1 MPDPTT
7 PRTEPLPVCASSELV
22 ERGDAHVFDVLHFRE
37 PARAFVM
44 RFEGRVVAYLNR
56 CLHVPTE
63 MDWQHGKF
71 LDGDREYILE
81 EALHADFA
89 LIRARTGDTFG
100 NLRFY
105 RTARNFSPVMATAAR
120 TTIAEI
126 ERLVPLGAL
135 DPDDVHLPGIY
146 VHRVV
151 EVREHEDAIE
161 YRTVRTRTQ
170 KGVTP

>member
-71 LDGDREYILE
+71 LDGDREYILCATHGAVFAPE
-81 EALHADFA
+81 SGVCVEGPCPGARLQALPVS
-89 LIRARTGDTFG
+89 REGDE
-100 NLRFY
+100 LVV
-105 RTARNFSPVMATAAR
+105 TAGAA
-120 TTIAEI
+120 
-126 ERLVPLGAL
+126 G
-135 DPDDVHLPGIY
+135 
-146 VHRVV
+146 
-151 EVREHEDAIE
+151 
-161 YRTVRTRTQ
+161 TR
-170 KGVTP
+170 